1 MALTKITNSLVAEN
15 AIQGTLIADNAITAV
30 HIVNNAITATQLADN
45 AVTATKIQ
53 NGIIATDH
61 LAADLITAAKIA
73 DDAISEEHL
82 DVTVISSLSAV
93 TANSSDYVMIG
104 DASDSNNLKKVLVS
118 DLQQTDEEIADIVGA
133 MVSSNTESGITVAY
147 QDGDNTLDFT
157 VGTLNQNTTGTAAT
171 VTTAAQPNITST
183 GTLTSFRSTG
193 IDDNADAL
201 AMTITSD
208 ENLYIGQTAS
218 SGVRGSDNRVQISGT
233 SLATSSLILHR
244 YAANAYGPGLGFAKS
259 RHGTIGSQTIV
270 QDDDIL
276 GFLSFYGSDG
286 DDFVSHAAE
295 ISCQVDG
302 TPGSND
308 TPGRLTFS
316 TTADGAASATERMR
330 IDSTGKVNI
339 TGTISE
345 DNIPTRSRA
354 IAMAMIFG

>member
-1 MALTKITNSLVAEN
+1 MASLTRGSVLIGNSSADVTAL
-15 AIQGTLIADNAITAV
+15 AIGSNDYVLTSDGTDIAWGSISTPITAL
-30 HIVNNAITATQLADN
+30 NSATENEL
-45 AVTATKIQ
+45 
-53 NGIIATDH
+53 
-61 LAADLITAAKIA
+61 
-73 DDAISEEHL
+73 
-82 DVTVISSLSAV
+82 VTVGSTTTELNA
-93 TANSSDYVMIG
+93 
-104 DASDSNNLKKVLVS
+104 
-118 DLQQTDEEIADIVGA
+118 
-133 MVSSNTESGITVAY
+133 ESGLTW
-147 QDGDNTLDFT
+147 D
-157 VGTLNQNTTGTAAT
+157 
-171 VTTAAQPNITST
+171 TST
-183 GTLTSFRSTG
+183 LKAAG
-193 IDDNADAL
+193 
-201 AMTITSD
+201 
-208 ENLYIGQTAS
+208 NLYIGQTAS

-276 GFLSFYGSDG
+276 GFLAFYGSDG